1 MPNILSCRA
10 RLLAWTGC
18 LCAVVAMPGNA
29 STPRAP
35 EHVTPPAIRN
45 ASAQI
50 GQTLEAVQ
58 KTPGSF
64 PAFSIVIAH
73 GADAPLI
80 EVHGRARADR
90 PTPAN
95 RHTLFYIASQ
105 TKSFIGL
112 LAAILDRKGVLPL
125 DTTLAQVWPG
135 LKLPAPADP
144 GRITMADLLSHQ
156 EGLRTDT
163 LNLVTAYVR
172 DVPAADYPHLLASDT
187 RTRKPGF
194 RYANLGDLV
203 YGAALKARTGRS
215 WRDWLDAEVLEPL
228 QLKHV
233 VSRTSTVAPALLS
246 WNHQWDGAHW
256 IALAPKPDALM
267 HAAGGLMASSEDM
280 ATWMRANLAPLA
292 AGGGIDPVAFRVAQH
307 PLARADLA
315 DGEINC
321 DGYSLGWYT
330 CTYKGEHV
338 LMHPGSYTG
347 AVSVTVLV
355 PSADAG
361 MSLMVNS
368 DSAMEGL
375 ELELMK
381 AFIGLVTGKPGE
393 VQRLHKAAV
402 DYPARLAS
410 KTRKRLDAIAQA
422 RADPTWGG
430 WNWQPTASELDAFVG
445 RYYNPIFGTMQVARI
460 DGALD
465 ARIGAMHLSLKPAQ
479 PGLFGA
485 SAGTL
490 EPPEP
495 LRFDADRRAL
505 HWNDAVFTREPD
517 SRSDQTHPTR

>member
-1 MPNILSCRA
+1 MIPFRRA
-10 RLLAWTGC
+10 RRFALMGGLAT
-18 LCAVVAMPGNA
+18 AVATAGHA
-29 STPRAP
+29 ST
-35 EHVTPPAIRN
+35 TPLA
-45 ASAQI
+45 AQAAQI
-50 GQTLEAVQ
+50 RQALEMVQ

-64 PAFSIVIAH
+64 PAYSVVIVH
-73 GADAPLI
+73 GGDAPLI
-80 EVHGRARADR
+80 EVHGRVRADR
-90 PTPAN
+90 SPLAD

-112 LAAILDRKGVLPL
+112 LAAVLDRKRVLPL

-144 GRITMADLLSHQ
+144 AKITMADLLSHQ

-172 DVPAADYPHLLASDT
+172 DVPAADYPRLLASDT
-187 RTRKPGF
+187 RTRTPGF

-203 YGAALKARTGRS
+203 YGAALEARTGRS
-215 WRDWLDAEVLEPL
+215 WRDWLGADVLRPL
-228 QLKHV
+228 QLQHV
-233 VSRTSTVAPALLS
+233 VSRTSTVAPAQLS

-256 IALAPKPDALM
+256 IAVAPKPDALM

-280 ATWMRANLAPLA
+280 AVWMRANLTPLE
-292 AGGGIDPVAFRVAQH
+292 AGRAIDPIAFHKAQH

-315 DGEINC
+315 DGEIDC
-321 DGYSLGWYT
+321 DGYTLAWYA

-347 AVSVTVLV
+347 VVSVTVLV
-355 PSADAG
+355 PSANAG

-381 AFIGLVTGKPGE
+381 AFIGMVAGKPGE
-393 VQRLHKAAV
+393 VDRLRKAVA
-402 DYPARLAS
+402 DYPARLAG

-422 RADPTWGG
+422 RSDPVWGG
-430 WNWQPTASELDAFVG
+430 WTWQPDAADLDAVAG
-445 RYYNPIFGTMQVARI
+445 RYDNLVFGTMQLTPV
-460 DGALD
+460 DGAME
-465 ARIGAMHLSLKPAQ
+465 AQVGALHLTLEPAQ

-485 SAGTL
+485 SAGPL
-490 EPPEP
+490 EAPEP
-495 LRFDADRRAL
+495 LRVDAGNGAI
-505 HWNDAVFTREPD
+505 HWNNAVFTRAD
-517 SRSDQTHPTR
+517 R